1 MTESVIT
8 TTKTSQE
15 FLKAFNEYILA
26 GHKLLDAWIALDQ
39 NQLEVIGRNIFPFS
53 MSFDEYL
60 AKMATIKFSLEK
72 ESGF

>member
-1 MTESVIT
+1 MKESVID

-26 GHKLLDAWIALDQ
+26 GHKLLDAWIALDED
-39 NQLEVIGRNIFPFS
+39 QLKVVSRSIFPFS

>member
-39 NQLEVIGRNIFPFS
+39 AQLEVIGRNIFPFS

>member
-15 FLKAFNEYILA
+15 FLKSFNEYILA
-26 GHKLLDAWIALDQ
+26 GHKLLDAWISLDQ
-39 NQLEVIGRNIFPFS
+39 AQLEVIGRKIFPFS

>member
-1 MTESVIT
+1 L
-8 TTKTSQE
+8 KT
-15 FLKAFNEYILA
+15 FTEYILA
-26 GHKLLDAWIALDQ
+26 GHKLLDSWIALDEE
-39 NQLEVIGRNIFPFS
+39 QLETVNRRIFPFD

>member
-39 NQLEVIGRNIFPFS
+39 TQLEVIGRNIFPFS

>member
-1 MTESVIT
+1 M
-8 TTKTSQE
+8 
-15 FLKAFNEYILA
+15 KAFNEYILA
-26 GHKLLDAWIALDQ
+26 GHKLLDAWITL
-39 NQLEVIGRNIFPFS
+39 NEEQLETVNRRIFPFD

>member
-39 NQLEVIGRNIFPFS
+39 AQLEVIGRNIFPFS

-60 AKMATIKFSLEK
+60 AQMATIKFSLEK